1 MKVRL
6 ALLMVTINRQERM
19 TIMKDNYAYYNYI
32 VGLAYRAI
40 DKPETYVPFYTQLQK
55 LRFSAGLH

>member
-1 MKVRL
+1 
-6 ALLMVTINRQERM
+6 M